1 MNSTT
6 LIARMA
12 VSPAPIQ
19 WFHREMRRRMLMP
32 MQPVDD
38 PSVVIVRPYG
48 IAKGLG
54 MTTPPMDYT
63 LSHYGGTLRGA
74 KIGQWRDSLLVA
86 PDPQPVNAPTL
97 FTWRSSSA
105 ITKVGQY
112 WTPEASD
119 AYRGS
124 VQEL

>member
-1 MNSTT
+1 MTPDPLNYF
-6 LIARMA
+6 R
-12 VSPAPIQ
+12 
-19 WFHREMRRRMLMP
+19 RERRRRMLMP

-48 IAKGLG
+48 VAKGLG
-54 MTTPPMDYT
+54 MTTPPIDYT

-74 KIGQWRDSLLVA
+74 KIGQWRDTLMVA

-97 FTWRSSSA
+97 FSWRSSST
-105 ITKVGQY
+105 ISRVGQF
-112 WTPEASD
+112 WTPEDAD

-124 VQEL
+124 IQEL